1 MAGIDAARIAT
12 WQVDRDHLARD
23 RMPVLHPRAPDRRG
37 LDLEMPREVMDQFG
51 MGESLLLHEQV
62 QVLTLPAR
70 LVEREFLDEEVLLL
84 GLDRT
89 GDLGDVEQPALG
101 KCGRD
106 LEWHL

>member
-1 MAGIDAARIAT
+1 
-12 WQVDRDHLARD
+12 
-23 RMPVLHPRAPDRRG
+23 
-37 LDLEMPREVMDQFG
+37 MDQFG
-51 MGESLLLHEQV
+51 MSESLLLHEQV
-62 QVLTLPAR
+62 QVLTLPAG

-106 LEWHL
+106 LEWHLWRVGTQDAPSSVSVSGRSSD